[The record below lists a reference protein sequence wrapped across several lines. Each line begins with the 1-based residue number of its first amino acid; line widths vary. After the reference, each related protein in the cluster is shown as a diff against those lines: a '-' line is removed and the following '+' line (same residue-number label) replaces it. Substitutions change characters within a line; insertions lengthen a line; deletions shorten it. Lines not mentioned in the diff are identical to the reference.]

1 MSDESRLPGVSA
13 ELLARLRAQLRQQ
26 ELSEDSAS
34 LLAKLEK
41 SELLSPDFP
50 RRSGM
55 SHAQVAA
62 DNTAYRRA
70 AAAGTPALLSI
81 DARHVI
87 ERLGKFRH
95 EPAVPLL
102 IRLWSHCPIQE
113 VWMAA
118 GAALLAIGTPEAL
131 AALSAGLDEY
141 DPDNRITT
149 FAVRAIF
156 RTNPAG
162 AYDRLIGYF
171 DPQRLAAPG
180 GKAVPF
186 IVIKTLGPTG
196 EDRNRVLT
204 WVDPDAPQWF
214 RADPRWLELCIAF
227 RRDNKQL
234 RDIAAHVIDHV
245 DPAELAA
252 AVARVK
258 AVQGKRGGTPRRAP
272 VGDLVTRYRRGEH
285 VEVWQ
290 ALRRFKRIDGA
301 LREEALSV
309 AVETMR
315 RVARCCDLA
324 AERLSAAGWV
334 ALSGQLRSA
343 PEPDLPQLLAAL
355 EKAAGAPV
363 PPSLLAFWQVVGG
376 VDFVWDYRQR
386 QAAPALGLDIDLIG
400 MDPLA
405 VDAAGAPC
413 AMWLDNRSPGDLDAP
428 SRLWL
433 APDSLHKANTSG
445 GDPYSI
451 YLPFRGADPPF
462 DGEPHDLPF
471 VDYLR
476 LALRWGG
483 FPGLEEHAGS
493 ASVQSFVSHMTADF
507 EPF

>member
-1 MSDESRLPGVSA
+1 MHSRLEIGGNVSG
-13 ELLARLRAQLRQQ
+13 ELLA
-26 ELSEDSAS
+26 E
-34 LLAKLEK
+34 LEK
-41 SELLSPDFP
+41 SELLLPDFP

-62 DNTAYRRA
+62 NAAAYRRA
-70 AAAGTPALLSI
+70 AADADSRTPTVPGIYARHAI
-81 DARHVI
+81 DA
-87 ERLGKFRH
+87 LAKARH

-102 IRLWSHCPIQE
+102 IRLWSNCPIQG
-113 VWMAA
+113 VWIAA
-118 GAALLAIGTPEAL
+118 GKALLAIGTPEAL
-131 AALSAGLDEY
+131 AALSMHLDEY
-141 DPDNRITT
+141 DPDGRATQI
-149 FAVRAIF
+149 AVRAIF
-156 RTNPAG
+156 RADPAG

-186 IVIKTLGPTG
+186 RVIKTLGPIGTDSKG
-196 EDRNRVLT
+196 AKE
-204 WVDPDAPQWF
+204 WVDPNAPQWF
-214 RADPRWLELCIAF
+214 RADPRWLHLCVAL
-227 RRDNKQL
+227 RRDKQL
-234 RDIAAHVIDHV
+234 RDIIAHVLDYV

-252 AVARVK
+252 AVAVVT
-258 AVQGKRGGTPRRAP
+258 AAEGKRAGAARRAA

-290 ALRRFKRIDGA
+290 ALRRFKAVDGA
-301 LREEALSV
+301 LREEALAV

-324 AERLSAAGWV
+324 AERLSAEGWV
-334 ALSGQLRSA
+334 ALSGRLRSP
-343 PEPDLPQLLAAL
+343 PESDLPKLLAAL
-355 EKAAGAPV
+355 EQASGSPV
-363 PPSLLAFWQVVGG
+363 PPSLRAFWQVVGA
-376 VDFVWDYRQR
+376 VDFVWDYEQA
-386 QAAPALGLDIDLIG
+386 QAAPALGLDVDLTD

-413 AMWLDNRSPGDLDAP
+413 AMWLDQRSPRDLHTP
-428 SRLWL
+428 SPLWL
-433 APDSLHKANTSG
+433 APDYLRKVNTSG

-462 DGEPHDLPF
+462 DGEPHHLPF

-483 FPGLEEHAGS
+483 FPGMERHAS
-493 ASVQSFVSHMTADF
+493 STAVQRFVSRMTADF

>member
-1 MSDESRLPGVSA
+1 LSY
-13 ELLARLRAQLRQQ
+13 ELMV
-26 ELSEDSAS
+26 E
-34 LLAKLEK
+34 LEK
-41 SELLSPDFP
+41 SELLSSDFP
-50 RRSGM
+50 RRYGL
-55 SHAQVAA
+55 SHAQVASDPA
-62 DNTAYRRA
+62 AYHRANA
-70 AAAGTPALLSI
+70 AAAAPAGTLVAGIIATQAIEAL
-81 DARHVI
+81 A
-87 ERLGKFRH
+87 KARH
-95 EPAVPLL
+95 EPAVSLL
-102 IRLWSHCPIQE
+102 IRLWSNCPIE
-113 VWMAA
+113 KVWMAA
-118 GAALLAIGTPEAL
+118 GAALLAIGTSEAL

-141 DPDNRITT
+141 DPDSRITT

-156 RTNPAG
+156 RTDPAG

-186 IVIKTLGPTG
+186 RVIKALGPTG
-196 EDRNRVLT
+196 EDRNRVRT
-204 WVDPDAPQWF
+204 WVDPDAPLWF
-214 RADPRWLELCIAF
+214 RADPRWLELCIAL

-234 RDIAAHVIDHV
+234 RDIAAHVIDCV

-252 AVARVK
+252 AVAQVK
-258 AVQGKRGGTPRRAP
+258 AAQGKRGRRRRRTP
-272 VGDLVTRYRRGEH
+272 VGDLVTRYRGGEH

-290 ALRRFKRIDGA
+290 ALRRFESIDGA
-301 LREEALSV
+301 LREEALAV

-324 AERLSAAGWV
+324 AERLSAEGWV
-334 ALSGQLRSA
+334 ALSGHLRSA
-343 PEPDLPQLLAAL
+343 PDPHLPQLLAAL
-355 EKAAGAPV
+355 ENAAGSPV
-363 PPSLLAFWQVVGG
+363 PPSLLAFWQVVGA
-376 VDFVWDYRQR
+376 VDFVWDYRQG

-405 VDAAGAPC
+405 IDAADAPC
-413 AMWLDNRSPGDLDAP
+413 ALWLDNRSPGDLDAP
-428 SRLWL
+428 SPLWL

-493 ASVQSFVSHMTADF
+493 PAVQAFVSRMTADF